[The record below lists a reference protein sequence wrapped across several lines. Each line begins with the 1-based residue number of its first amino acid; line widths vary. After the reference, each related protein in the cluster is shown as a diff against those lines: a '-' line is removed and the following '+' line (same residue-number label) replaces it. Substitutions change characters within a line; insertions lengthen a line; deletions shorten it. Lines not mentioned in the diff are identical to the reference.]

1 MKKVFTIML
10 VLMAIKLNAQITI
23 TASNMPSIGDT
34 IRYTTAS
41 TGLFNFVKTGANYN
55 WDYSTLGITS
65 QTLDKYQALT
75 STPYSTLA
83 FTGMPIG
90 AIGVKIADSIGQGQ
104 AAFKNIYNFYEKRTS
119 APSKWNAVGT
129 GFTLSALSLPAGGV
143 YSDKDE
149 IYSFP
154 LNYNDK
160 DSTTFAVKT
169 LLGNFLFSLGYYKQ
183 KGYRIN
189 TVEGWG
195 TITTPYGNNINCLK
209 IKSYINEIDS
219 LVIPT
224 ASLKVGFPNNRVEY
238 KWLSTA
244 EKIPVLE
251 VIGTEIAGVFTPTTI
266 KYRDRFRAVPPS
278 AFGPKVKFT
287 VDKASGKTN
296 KDTFKLTNRTTPA
309 FGTAYTWTITPSAG
323 VSFVRSS
330 NATSTNP
337 SLVFANAGVYT
348 VKCAATNFSGT
359 ADSTAVNMITITST
373 SGLKNIAESSNLA
386 YPNPVQNELHF
397 VNPTL
402 ENAVCHVFN
411 AAGQLI
417 KEQLIGNNL
426 TLNCEDLVT
435 GNYTVVI
442 NGNNQLYY
450 HSFIKQ

>member
-10 VLMAIKLNAQITI
+10 VLMAIKLSAQITI

-359 ADSTAVNMITITST
+359 ADSTAVNMISITST

>member
-1 MKKVFTIML
+1 
-10 VLMAIKLNAQITI
+10 
-23 TASNMPSIGDT
+23 
-34 IRYTTAS
+34 
-41 TGLFNFVKTGANYN
+41 
-55 WDYSTLGITS
+55 
-65 QTLDKYQALT
+65 
-75 STPYSTLA
+75 
-83 FTGMPIG
+83 
-90 AIGVKIADSIGQGQ
+90 
-104 AAFKNIYNFYEKRTS
+104 
-119 APSKWNAVGT
+119 
-129 GFTLSALSLPAGGV
+129 
-143 YSDKDE
+143 
-149 IYSFP
+149 
-154 LNYNDK
+154 
-160 DSTTFAVKT
+160 
-169 LLGNFLFSLGYYKQ
+169 
-183 KGYRIN
+183 
-189 TVEGWG
+189 
-195 TITTPYGNNINCLK
+195 
-209 IKSYINEIDS
+209 
-219 LVIPT
+219 
-224 ASLKVGFPNNRVEY
+224 VEY

-402 ENAVCHVFN
+402 ENAVCHIFN